1 MQGSLGGVT
10 FRQFR
15 FDSRLHQSS
24 ELRKKSLTDR
34 ILMAL
39 RGLVW
44 VDASANRA
52 ATAYTSAPLCNR
64 RLTQKRTLRR
74 RRHRDVTEGRTLGG
88 RRHGKAHFA
97 SGPHRRAHSAC
108 ERWLRREP
116 IFADLRTL
124 LRPHVCPQRRNSVH
138 KCPDTAPRGHFRQ
151 SVYTP
156 ASPPSGEAHVAGVV
170 TQPPIHTNSRSLWD
184 IL

>member
-64 RLTQKRTLRR
+64 RLTQKRTL
-74 RRHRDVTEGRTLGG
+74 HPPP
-88 RRHGKAHFA
+88 HAKAHSA
-97 SGPHRRAHSAC
+97 PTTPPRRDRRAHSGRATSRKGAFC
-108 ERWLRREP
+108 ERASPKGALCMRAVVAPRAHFRRSAYTAASP
-116 IFADLRTL
+116 RLPATAQQCTQV
-124 LRPHVCPQRRNSVH
+124 PRNSAERPFSPICVH
-138 KCPDTAPRGHFRQ
+138 SC
-151 SVYTP
+151 
-156 ASPPSGEAHVAGVV
+156 VAA
-170 TQPPIHTNSRSLWD
+170 
-184 IL
+184 